1 MVDYT
6 QQKLRS
12 IIYKER
18 KDLDEFD
25 VDNEKSLDS
34 VMLEKLESSQII
46 RWERAHRYITDIFNQ
61 VYYITTLILMEK
73 RPLHYLEKYV
83 RIARHT
89 SSYYNDDL
97 SRETAFS
104 NYAEPVIMAMV
115 YNYLRA
121 IKESNNK
128 NVSRLLGG
136 IADEY
141 ISSSITSDKHK
152 LFCQFILDIKEL
164 KKLEVDESRFKPLCI
179 PTEEDAKAAP
189 ANQLEEQEEKYRKL
203 ANDYVE
209 LEKEMEELKSEVLTL
224 KNEDTE
230 KIRQENEALK
240 EQVNKYEKNKT
251 GMTLGLNQTQAALFG
266 LALANSFGFNYR
278 NKKELA
284 PMIHELFGW
293 GKSKIEKKLC
303 EGFSKDDKEKLCTI
317 FKTLSPT
324 LYTMLMCGGEKKKEV
339 TPK

>member
-12 IIYKER
+12 IIYRDRIE
-18 KDLDEFD
+18 LDEFD
-25 VDNEKSLDS
+25 VDNEKSMDCF
-34 VMLEKLESSQII
+34 MLERIEKSPVIDMED
-46 RWERAHRYITDIFNQ
+46 ANRYILDLFNQ
-61 VYYITTLILMEK
+61 VYYIITLILMEK
-73 RPLHYLEKYV
+73 RPVHYFKKYLA
-83 RIARHT
+83 IASHT
-89 SSYYNDDL
+89 SSYYFNL
-97 SRETAFS
+97 SS
-104 NYAEPVIMAMV
+104 NGSGAQIFECIVMAMV
-115 YNYLRA
+115 YNYLQMCSAPLGNNVKALLEKIFEHYQSFMVNNEMRA
-121 IKESNNK
+121 IFYKCIISKEEHNDYK
-128 NVSRLLGG
+128 
-136 IADEY
+136 
-141 ISSSITSDKHK
+141 
-152 LFCQFILDIKEL
+152 
-164 KKLEVDESRFKPLCI
+164 VDVKVFEPLCR
-179 PTEEDAKAAP
+179 PTDEEAKTAP
-189 ANQLEEQEEKYRKL
+189 ANQLEEQEQKYRKL

-324 LYTMLMCGGEKKKEV
+324 LCTMLMRGGEKK
-339 TPK
+339 